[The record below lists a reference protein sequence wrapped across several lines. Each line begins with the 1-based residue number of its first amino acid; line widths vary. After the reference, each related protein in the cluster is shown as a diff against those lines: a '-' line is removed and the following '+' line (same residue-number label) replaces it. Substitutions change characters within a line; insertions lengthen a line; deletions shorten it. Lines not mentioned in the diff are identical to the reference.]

1 MTETPMRRPGPT
13 SAPRNAP
20 PPRPPRPVR
29 DEAPR
34 QAARRAPAPRRSRKM
49 QTARPRFFWRAP
61 GVLHI
66 LFPAAL

>member
-29 DEAPR
+29 DEA
-34 QAARRAPAPRRSRKM
+34 
-49 QTARPRFFWRAP
+49 ARPQS
-61 GVLHI
+61 
-66 LFPAAL
+66 AAGTHVF